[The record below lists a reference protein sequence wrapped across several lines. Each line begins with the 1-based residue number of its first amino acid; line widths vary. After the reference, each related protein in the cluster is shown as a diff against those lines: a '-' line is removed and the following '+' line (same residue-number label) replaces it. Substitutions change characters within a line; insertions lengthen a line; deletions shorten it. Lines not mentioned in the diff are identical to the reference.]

1 MTETVRDWMSRDP
14 VSITADA
21 SALEAL
27 ERMQDRGIRH
37 LPVLDRERHV
47 IGVLSIDDLRA
58 ALPFEVGLRKVPRS
72 DEAESAREWAVGDI
86 MTHAPVML
94 LESATLAEAA
104 ERMAARRI
112 GCLPIVDEKGRLT
125 GLLSETDLLRA
136 LARHLRAEHPAEPP
150 RDEPPRPD
158 LEQLVADLVREREE
172 LLRRRDRYHAA
183 ERELSTRAEREPVD
197 VADEGADRA
206 ELLVT
211 EALDEHAQRRLR
223 ALDHALER
231 AAQGKLDVCDSCG
244 RPIPLARLRALPG
257 TTLCVDCARRLERRA
272 SG

>member
-14 VSITADA
+14 VSITAEA

-150 RDEPPRPD
+150 RVEPPRPD
-158 LEQLVADLVREREE
+158 LEQLVADLVSERE
-172 LLRRRDRYHAA
+172 
-183 ERELSTRAEREPVD
+183 
-197 VADEGADRA
+197 